1 MDGGERQRP
10 LLKLRTALLA
20 LVTAALLVAWFL
32 MLRPESLGG
41 PATYVMVDGQSMEPA
56 LGSGDLAVVRQQD
69 DYRPGDVVAFR
80 VPEGQPGEG
89 GMVIHRIVG
98 EAPDGFV
105 TQGDNREAP
114 DSWRPTADDI
124 VGGVWFSVPA
134 GGHFV
139 YLLRQPLALGAVVG
153 GVGTLLVL
161 SGGPGKPPRSSDT
174 SRSRPAGACRR
185 DPPGTRLIL
194 GLVLVGALTRAV
206 ELLRRRDRGT
216 PG

>member
-1 MDGGERQRP
+1 M
-10 LLKLRTALLA
+10 LKLRCLLLA

-32 MLRPESLGG
+32 ILRPDSLGG
-41 PATYVMVDGQSMEPA
+41 PATYVMVDGHSMEPA

-80 VPEGQPGEG
+80 VPEGEPGEG
-89 GMVIHRIVG
+89 GMVIHRIAG
-98 EAPDGFV
+98 ETPEGFV

-124 VGGVWFSVPA
+124 VGRVWFSVPR

-161 SGGPGKPPRSSDT
+161 SGGSGKPPRPSGMSPST
-174 SRSRPAGACRR
+174 PAGAARGGPR
-185 DPPGTRLIL
+185 GTRLIL
-194 GLVLVGALTRAV
+194 GLVLAGALTRV
-206 ELLRRRDRGT
+206 VGLLRKKARGRLS
-216 PG
+216 